1 MGVPL
6 RKNVQFQLLWI
17 GAAVS
22 QLGTQLTTI
31 AVPLLIFAVTGSVFW
46 AGVIA
51 GVRSAALVLAQ
62 MPAGVWVDRWD
73 RGKVLVFSQT
83 TQAVVI
89 AAMAANVVTGLD
101 SIPLFLVL
109 AAVDGVCTAF
119 TGPARAT
126 AIKEVVP
133 PGQLKTA
140 YAQEEARTHVAYLV
154 GPSLGAL
161 LFGLGRS
168 VPFVGDALSFLVAAM
183 CAWFA
188 KIPPRA
194 GQRPRQPMRQD
205 LREPWAWLRHQRGLR
220 NIVAIFLA
228 LNLLGVASMLPV
240 MVLVKER
247 GGADW
252 LVGLVLTGIGVGG
265 VLGAL
270 LAPKVTMTP
279 ARLIVAVLTVF
290 GTCTMAMA
298 LPFGAWWPFVPL
310 MLTAI
315 ATPMLNVS
323 VGAVFTAMVPDDL
336 MGRMDAVLNF
346 VSRGLTPV
354 APVLGAF
361 LADLAGGAVALLVFG
376 ASALVTTAIAAFADL
391 GTTVP
396 QPH

>member
-1 MGVPL
+1 MAVPL
-6 RKNVQFQLLWI
+6 RKNLRFQLLWL

-22 QLGTQLTTI
+22 QLGTQLTTV

-51 GVRSAALVLAQ
+51 GVRAAALILTQ

-73 RGKVLVFSQT
+73 RGKVLVRSQA
-83 TQAVVI
+83 TQA
-89 AAMAANVVTGLD
+89 AAVAMMAANVVTGLD
-101 SIPLFLVL
+101 SIPVFLVL

-119 TGPARAT
+119 AGPARTT

-133 PGQLKTA
+133 PEQLKAA
-140 YAQEEARTHVAYLV
+140 YAQEEARTHVAYLI

-161 LFGLGRS
+161 LFGFGRS
-168 VPFVGDALSFLVAAM
+168 VPFVGDALSFLVAAV

-188 KIPPRA
+188 KIPPRT
-194 GQRPRQPMRQD
+194 GQRPRQRMSQD
-205 LREPWAWLRHQRGLR
+205 LREAWAWLWHQRGLR
-220 NIVAIFLA
+220 NIVAIFLT

-240 MVLVKER
+240 MALVKER

-252 LVGLVLTGIGVGG
+252 LVGLVLTGLGVGG

-270 LAPKVTMTP
+270 LSPRVTMTP
-279 ARLIVAVLTVF
+279 ARLIVAMLTVF

-310 MLTAI
+310 VLTAI
-315 ATPMLNVS
+315 GIPLLNVS
-323 VGAVFTAMVPDDL
+323 VGALFTAMVPDDL

-346 VSRGLTPV
+346 VSRGLTPI
-354 APVLGAF
+354 APVLGAV
-361 LADLAGGAVALLVFG
+361 LADLAGGAVALLVIG
-376 ASALVTTAIAAFADL
+376 ALVLVTAMVAAFADL
-391 GTTVP
+391 RTTVA
-396 QPH
+396 QQS